1 MPPVLLWMVLLLP
14 PILYTMSLFIQIFSV
29 IVSVVYLSFFTFF
42 NYSLVTPTFALVFD
56 NYFMHY
62 DAMAFHTD
70 IYHTIDG
77 AVKFSQCDD
86 VSFNVLINYY
96 CFEYILE
103 LPSCC
108 RRMFRALENTY

>member
-14 PILYTMSLFIQIFSV
+14 PILYKMSLFIQIFSV
-29 IVSVVYLSFFTFF
+29 TVSVVYLSFFTFF

-56 NYFMHY
+56 TYLMHY

-77 AVKFSQCDD
+77 AVKFSQFDD
-86 VSFNVLINYY
+86 VSFNCID
-96 CFEYILE
+96 
-103 LPSCC
+103 
-108 RRMFRALENTY
+108 